1 MAPGMMDPSQVM
13 PDAYG
18 DAGRR
23 SQQIDLTG
31 MPPEAAQKLMQMQ
44 NQLAKAKRALSAATR
59 GKGTT
64 QGASL
69 YKDLLLRRRDIFS
82 ASRGIKPKRDPC
94 LRSYV
99 IMTCKTAASVLAE
112 GDMGSNLVHG
122 GVRLSKIA
130 CAGTLQKKGG
140 VRHNWSVRWFLF
152 DLRNRTIAYFSD
164 SSLKK
169 IHGTFHMNEVLSC
182 LNPPE

>member
-23 SQQIDLTG
+23 SQQINLTG

-82 ASRGIKPKRDPC
+82 ASRGIKPKRDTC